1 MQLFVEGLA
10 FFFSGSFEQRFKH
23 VLFLLGCRGQVLGV
37 KIAVCMCAPCE
48 LFFFTNVLHSR
59 GPWLLDVELRR
70 QSDCNVCG
78 VEALTAILQQAEFF
92 KTNVDPSMKPW
103 LRFFNRPKT
112 KLVVSTCV
120 CVCMSPDLY
129 I

>member
-1 MQLFVEGLA
+1 
-10 FFFSGSFEQRFKH
+10 
-23 VLFLLGCRGQVLGV
+23 
-37 KIAVCMCAPCE
+37 MCAPCE

-120 CVCMSPDLY
+120 CVCHQIYTFNIFIVSVHTLVFSLL
-129 I
+129 ICFCV